1 MLDGI
6 PSERNSRIVFRLS
19 RVSANDDQ
27 FLAELNVD
35 AVAREELVNLLSG
48 RIPQDPIEEL
58 LDGPF
63 RLRAKF
69 RTKTR
74 FSDGTFPVFC
84 SALAVETAKAEMAYW
99 FRKDYVRKP
108 RRNRTAYFQSFRCRF
123 EGLEKDLRSK
133 ARDWP
138 NLVHESDYSFCNQL
152 GVEAREGGVDGLVVP
167 SARHEGANMPIFVPH
182 AISGPELEGIVEMT
196 YSPDTGEVS
205 IDWLPPE

>member
-1 MLDGI
+1 MLNEI

-27 FLAELNVD
+27 FLAQLNLD
-35 AVAREELVNLLSG
+35 AMAREELVDLLSG
-48 RIPQDPIEEL
+48 KIPQDPIEEL

-74 FSDGTFPVFC
+74 FSDGTFPVFY

-99 FRKDYVRKP
+99 FRRDYAGKP
-108 RRNRTAYFQSFRCRF
+108 RRHRTAYFQSFRCRF

-133 ARDWP
+133 ASDWP

-152 GVEAREGGVDGLVVP
+152 SVEAREGSVDGLVVP
-167 SARHEGANMPIFVPH
+167 SARHEGANMPIFVRH
-182 AISGPELEGIVEMT
+182 AVSGPELEGIVEMT
-196 YSPDTGEVS
+196 YSPDTGDVS
-205 IDWLPPE
+205 IDCLPPE

>member
-74 FSDGTFPVFC
+74 FSDATFPVFY
-84 SALAVETAKAEMAYW
+84 SAPAVETAKAEMAYW
-99 FRKDYVRKP
+99 FRKDYVGKP
-108 RRNRTAYFQSFRCRF
+108 RRNRTPYFQSFRCRF

-167 SARHEGANMPIFVPH
+167 SARHEGANMPIFVRH
-182 AISGPELEGIVEMT
+182 AISGPESEGIVEMT